1 MDSLSGVYVLFSNFM
16 LLHPYFWGWC
26 SFYIIYKYGKYPLKL
41 TFTVKTNG
49 WILISNTWIVRSLS
63 ISKIQNYNINFRLPW
78 CLRLEKNPLAMWETW
93 VWFLGW
99 EDPLEEDM
107 ATHSSILAWGIP
119 MDRGAWWAAVLGSQR
134 VGTTKHSNRTQ
145 NAWDRWPLDSTLVWW
160 GCSCL
165 ERNVTCETAL
175 QSACTKGSIHFPQT
189 KTTFFT
195 SLQGICFL
203 IQLCSLPASHPCASL
218 CKTDTDTCRYFKSW
232 LSVASSKKL
241 SWNFIVQVIGFYF
254 LPL

>member
-1 MDSLSGVYVLFSNFM
+1 MQIPPISLSWWKRLKENAGGTHVLPVLSSFSSTSETGMQSLQPTFLHWSSSPSPLPLHH
-16 LLHPYFWGWC
+16 LLPSSGSFC
-26 SFYIIYKYGKYPLKL
+26 SSFFHLK
-41 TFTVKTNG
+41 TT
-49 WILISNTWIVRSLS
+49 
-63 ISKIQNYNINFRLPW
+63 KI
-78 CLRLEKNPLAMWETW
+78 
-93 VWFLGW
+93 
-99 EDPLEEDM
+99 DM
-107 ATHSSILAWGIP
+107 ATYSNILAWGIP

-175 QSACTKGSIHFPQT
+175 QSASTKGSIHFPQT

-218 CKTDTDTCRYFKSW
+218 C
-232 LSVASSKKL
+232 
-241 SWNFIVQVIGFYF
+241 
-254 LPL
+254 